1 MSRRLR
7 ALASGMLLFLP
18 ACSSNPQ
25 RLPVGVS
32 QCAASAGAGGVR
44 LHAEIENRSDRP
56 ISELVMNS
64 VFYQNF
70 RYERFSAQTRLSQ
83 ELDPG
88 DRREVV
94 FEPDA
99 GRAPAPVGGQAMRCY
114 VTHIR
119 YMDGT
124 SADAP
129 VDGS

>member
-1 MSRRLR
+1 MSRRLC
-7 ALASGMLLFLP
+7 AVAAGMLLFLP

-25 RLPVGVS
+25 RLPVGVW
-32 QCAASAGAGGVR
+32 QCAASAGAGGAR
-44 LHAEIENRSDRP
+44 LHAVIENRSDRP

-70 RYERFSAQTRLSQ
+70 RYQRFSLDARLPQ

-99 GRAPAPVGGQAMRCY
+99 GLASAPVRGQAMRCY

-119 YMDGT
+119 YLDGT

-129 VDGS
+129 VER

>member
-1 MSRRLR
+1 MSRHLR
-7 ALASGMLLFLP
+7 AVAAGMLLFLP
-18 ACSSNPQ
+18 ACTSDPQ

-32 QCAASAGAGGVR
+32 QCAASAGPGAR
-44 LHAEIENRSDRP
+44 LHAVVENRSDRP
-56 ISELVMNS
+56 ISELAMDS

-70 RYERFSAQTRLSQ
+70 RYERLSAQARLAR

-94 FEPDA
+94 FEPEA
-99 GRAPAPVGGQAMRCY
+99 RRASAPMRGQAMRCY

-119 YMDGT
+119 YLDGT

-129 VDGS
+129 ADR